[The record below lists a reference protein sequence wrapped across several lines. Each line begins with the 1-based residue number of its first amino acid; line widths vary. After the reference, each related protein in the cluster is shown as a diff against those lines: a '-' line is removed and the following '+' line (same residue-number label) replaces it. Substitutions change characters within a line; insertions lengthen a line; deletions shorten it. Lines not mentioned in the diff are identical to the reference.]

1 MALPPSCCQ
10 GPNLRDGSNDALYFF
25 VRGSVSQRQMRV
37 PLALLLLFCLGGV
50 TAWSSSR
57 LFDTSA
63 RWWHPPRSSS
73 SAVSLFSL
81 TTSRIKSSRSLGTTP
96 SEESPHLAASIA
108 TTATDVTAAP
118 SPVDPFRAP
127 SSRRSLLRH
136 GFGGALL
143 GQVLTTTALLPQQ
156 AQARGLVQFPCPHL
170 SNTYHFLR
178 VGQTLLEAQDMWSTN
193 PLFLTVCVCSRK
205 NFRVLYTPLLPD

>member
-1 MALPPSCCQ
+1 M
-10 GPNLRDGSNDALYFF
+10 NLKLEILFFVSLLGAFNSFLLSLFFIKKKNISAYFF
-25 VRGSVSQRQMRV
+25 G
-37 PLALLLLFCLGGV
+37 LLLFCLGGV

-193 PLFLTVCVCSRK
+193 PLFLTVCVCMCA
-205 NFRVLYTPLLPD
+205 LCM